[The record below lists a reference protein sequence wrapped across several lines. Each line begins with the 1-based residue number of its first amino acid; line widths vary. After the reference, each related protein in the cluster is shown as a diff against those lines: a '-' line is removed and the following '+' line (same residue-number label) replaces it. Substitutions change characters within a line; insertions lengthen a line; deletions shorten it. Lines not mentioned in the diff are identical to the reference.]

1 MAGIG
6 PFPDP
11 VKTAS
16 SCHGEGHR
24 RQSHPAQPED
34 LTAIHLSNWF
44 SLLSGLLLG
53 FHSSNYV
60 ACRNFLFV
68 CLAVVISTTH
78 PLRGDEIRAIKAW
91 LVERSRMK
99 ARGRSF
105 YLSEQRKPLHRSTVN
120 LALRQYGEK
129 AELPVAVHPHMLRH
143 ACGFALDSGTF
154 STPCATSYGPGAV

>member
-1 MAGIG
+1 
-6 PFPDP
+6 
-11 VKTAS
+11 
-16 SCHGEGHR
+16 
-24 RQSHPAQPED
+24 
-34 LTAIHLSNWF
+34 
-44 SLLSGLLLG
+44 
-53 FHSSNYV
+53 
-60 ACRNFLFV
+60 LFV